1 MDNRKKKKEIES
13 GNSVISAVVLQKRG
27 QTDHTSIKFT
37 SNKGSGLTWPMGFTT
52 LDLLYC
58 FQRMH
63 RAPFCNFNQ
72 LLFTLP
78 STVIH
83 GSCFWAVL
91 GKAVLRA
98 HISHAYIHTQL
109 DYVKCVSKVQHIHN
123 GLRRTLS
130 KRSYTGFHT
139 VGSLA
144 GPFLQRRLPCE
155 TL

>member
-27 QTDHTSIKFT
+27 HTDHTSIKFT

-58 FQRMH
+58 FQRLH

-78 STVIH
+78 STVIP
-83 GSCFWAVL
+83 GSCF
-91 GKAVLRA
+91 
-98 HISHAYIHTQL
+98 
-109 DYVKCVSKVQHIHN
+109 
-123 GLRRTLS
+123 
-130 KRSYTGFHT
+130 
-139 VGSLA
+139 
-144 GPFLQRRLPCE
+144 
-155 TL
+155 